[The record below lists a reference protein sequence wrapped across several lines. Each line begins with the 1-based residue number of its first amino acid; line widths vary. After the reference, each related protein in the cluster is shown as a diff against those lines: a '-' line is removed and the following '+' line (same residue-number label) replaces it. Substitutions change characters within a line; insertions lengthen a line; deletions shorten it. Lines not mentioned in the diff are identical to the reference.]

1 MSDEVTK
8 GAIDDFL
15 DADDSIS
22 EDDYVDNVED
32 MVESTQETQE
42 EEGTEVEDDVSE
54 EKEEQEEPDELT
66 SLKEQNDAL
75 IKQLN
80 SINENLQHQR
90 SETQPVQEQ
99 EPAQPRTPT
108 EPIDFLKD
116 TPMDDLIDDPQKF
129 NEMLN
134 SIYQKAREDAIAE
147 STQHVLQSIPQMTM
161 KYVHSQFNTRKA
173 IDNFWGEHPQLKE
186 ARVAVGAIANTVD
199 VEHPE
204 WDMEKKLEETAQ
216 RAYKMLGISKGAMK
230 RAKRGN
236 PSLPGTSNKK
246 AMKPNANQLSK
257 MQHDI
262 QEMIALEG
270 V

>member
-8 GAIDDFL
+8 SAIDDFL

-22 EDDYVDNVED
+22 EDDYVDNVEE
-32 MVESTQETQE
+32 MMSSTQETQE
-42 EEGTEVEDDVSE
+42 EEGTEEEDVPE
-54 EKEEQEEPDELT
+54 EGPEEEPDELT
-66 SLKEQNDAL
+66 SLKEQNEAL

-80 SINENLQHQR
+80 SINENLHQQR

-99 EPAQPRTPT
+99 EPAQPKVST
-108 EPIDFLKD
+108 EPIDFLRD
-116 TPMDDLIDDPQKF
+116 TPIDDLIDDPKKF
-129 NEMLN
+129 NDMLN

-199 VEHPE
+199 IEHPE
-204 WDMEKKLEETAQ
+204 WDMGKKLEETAQ

-246 AMKPNANQLSK
+246 ATKPNANQLSK
-257 MQHDI
+257 MQREI
-262 QEMIALEG
+262 QEMISLEG